1 MEKTK
6 LIATV
11 CANKNANGQ
20 IDKFIEYGI
29 DVIRINMS
37 YTTREETKEL
47 MNMINKANEKHNT
60 HVATML
66 DLEGPCIRTGEFIGG
81 KATLNTGDKIRVY
94 MNDIKGTMAGFSV
107 NYKELIN
114 DLKYKTIIK
123 LSKGNVELEVVE
135 KSLDYALCKVIKG
148 GIVTSH
154 SKMYI
159 PEIKLN
165 KKFISTKDYNDI
177 LFAHKNNV
185 DYITASY
192 ISSSEDVLQINDI
205 LIELNN
211 EHIAILAKIE
221 NKRAYDDLDNIINA
235 ADGIILDRGDIG
247 IELPVEKIPNI
258 QNKVINK
265 CYDKGKLSI
274 ITAEFSSFMT
284 KKVIPNRA
292 EVSDL
297 STLVSEAVDGIMLT
311 SETTVGSHPI
321 ETVKTVRTI
330 IKESEDSIDYGHF
343 FRKSLNEEKTDIS
356 RTISSTVVLGANEL
370 NCKAILVA
378 TNEGKT
384 ARRIS
389 LLKPPCPIIAAAET
403 EEVVKSLEI
412 YFGVLPIIARGNTLE
427 EITENAKEKI
437 KSELSLKKGDK
448 IIVTGGFPFRK
459 VKHTNFMEIIEI

>member
-1 MEKTK
+1 
-6 LIATV
+6 
-11 CANKNANGQ
+11 
-20 IDKFIEYGI
+20 
-29 DVIRINMS
+29 MS
-37 YTTREETKEL
+37 YTTREETKKL
-47 MNMINKANEKHNT
+47 MNMIEEANKKHKT

-81 KATLNTGDKIRVY
+81 KANLNTNDKIRIY

-107 NYKELIN
+107 NYPELIN

-123 LSKGNVELEVVE
+123 LSKGNVELEVIE

-159 PEIKLN
+159 PEIQLN
-165 KKFISTKDYNDI
+165 KKFISNKDYNDI
-177 LFAHKNNV
+177 LFAHNNNV

-258 QNKVINK
+258 QKKVINK
-265 CYDKGKLSI
+265 CYEKGKLTI
-274 ITAEFSSFMT
+274 ITAEFSSYMIR
-284 KKVIPNRA
+284 KVIPNRA

-311 SETTVGSHPI
+311 SETTVGTHPI

-330 IKESEDSIDYGHF
+330 IKESEDSIDYSYF
-343 FRKSLNEEKTDIS
+343 FRKSLKEEKTDIAK
-356 RTISSTVVLGANEL
+356 TISSSVVLGANEL
-370 NCKAILVA
+370 ECKAILVA
-378 TNEGKT
+378 TSEGKT

-389 LLKPPCPIIAAAET
+389 MLKPPCPIIAAAET
-403 EEVVKSLEI
+403 EEVVKSLEL
-412 YFGVLPIIARGNTLE
+412 YFGVLPIIASGNTLE
-427 EITENAKEKI
+427 EITENAKQKI
-437 KSELSLKKGDK
+437 QNELDLKKGDK
-448 IIVTGGFPFRK
+448 IIVTGGFPFKK

>member
-6 LIATV
+6 LIATI
-11 CANKNANGQ
+11 CTNKNTKKQ
-20 IDKFIEYGI
+20 IEKFIEYGI

-37 YTTREETKEL
+37 YTTREEAKNLIDLIEET
-47 MNMINKANEKHNT
+47 NKNNKT

-81 KATLNTGDKIRVY
+81 KAVLNTGDKIRIY
-94 MNDIKGTMAGFSV
+94 MKNMKGTMAGFSV
-107 NYKELIN
+107 NYPELIN

-123 LSKGNVELEVVE
+123 LSKGNIELEVIE
-135 KSLDYALCKVIKG
+135 KSLDYALCEVIKG
-148 GIVTSH
+148 GTVTSH

-159 PEIKLN
+159 PEIEVN

-177 LFAHKNNV
+177 LFAHNNNV

-221 NKRAYDDLDNIINA
+221 NKRAYDDLDNIITA

-284 KKVIPNRA
+284 RKVIPNRA

-297 STLVSEAVDGIMLT
+297 STLVSQAVDGIMLT

-330 IKESEDSIDYGHF
+330 IKESEDSIDYGYF
-343 FRKSLNEEKTDIS
+343 FRKSLKEEKADIS

-370 NCKAILVA
+370 NCKAILIA

-389 LLKPPCPIIAAAET
+389 LLKPPCPIIAAAES

-412 YFGVLPIIARGNTLE
+412 YFGVLPIIASGNTLE
-427 EITENAKEKI
+427 EITENAKEII
-437 KSELSLKKGDK
+437 KSELDLKKGDK

>member
-11 CANKNANGQ
+11 CTNKNAKGQ

-47 MNMINKANEKHNT
+47 IDIIEKANKKHNT

-81 KATLNTGDKIRVY
+81 KATLNTGDKIRIY

-123 LSKGNVELEVVE
+123 LSKGNVELEVIE

-148 GIVTSH
+148 GTVTSN
-154 SKMYI
+154 SKIYI
-159 PEIKLN
+159 IKIKLN

-284 KKVIPNRA
+284 RKVIPNRA

-297 STLVSEAVDGIMLT
+297 STLVSEAVHGIMLT
-311 SETTVGSHPI
+311 SETTVGTHPI

-330 IKESEDSIDYGHF
+330 IK
-343 FRKSLNEEKTDIS
+343 
-356 RTISSTVVLGANEL
+356 
-370 NCKAILVA
+370 
-378 TNEGKT
+378 
-384 ARRIS
+384 
-389 LLKPPCPIIAAAET
+389 
-403 EEVVKSLEI
+403 
-412 YFGVLPIIARGNTLE
+412 
-427 EITENAKEKI
+427 
-437 KSELSLKKGDK
+437 
-448 IIVTGGFPFRK
+448 
-459 VKHTNFMEIIEI
+459 

>member
-6 LIATV
+6 LIATI
-11 CANKNANGQ
+11 CTNKNTKKQ
-20 IDKFIEYGI
+20 IEKFIEYGI

-37 YTTREETKEL
+37 YTTREEAKNLIDLIEET
-47 MNMINKANEKHNT
+47 NKKNKT

-81 KATLNTGDKIRVY
+81 KAVLNTGDKIRIY
-94 MNDIKGTMAGFSV
+94 MKNMKGTMAGFSV
-107 NYKELIN
+107 NYPELIN

-123 LSKGNVELEVVE
+123 LSKGNIELEVIE
-135 KSLDYALCKVIKG
+135 KSLDYALCEVIKG
-148 GIVTSH
+148 GTVTSH

-159 PEIKLN
+159 PEIEVN

-177 LFAHKNNV
+177 LFAHNNNV

-221 NKRAYDDLDNIINA
+221 NKRAYDDLDNIITA

-258 QNKVINK
+258 QNKIINK

-284 KKVIPNRA
+284 RKVIPNRA

-297 STLVSEAVDGIMLT
+297 STLVSQAVDGIMLT

-330 IKESEDSIDYGHF
+330 IKESEDSIDYGYF
-343 FRKSLNEEKTDIS
+343 FRKSLKEEKADIS

-370 NCKAILVA
+370 NCKAILIA

-389 LLKPPCPIIAAAET
+389 LLKPPCPIIAAAES

-412 YFGVLPIIARGNTLE
+412 YFGVLPIIASGNTLE
-427 EITENAKEKI
+427 EITENAKEII
-437 KSELSLKKGDK
+437 KSELDLKKGDK

>member
-11 CANKNANGQ
+11 CTNKNSKTQ

-37 YTTREETKEL
+37 YTTREEAKQL
-47 MNMINKANEKHNT
+47 MKIINDVNEKYNT

-81 KATLNTGDKIRVY
+81 KATLNTNDKIRIY

-107 NYKELIN
+107 NYPELIN

-123 LSKGNVELEVVE
+123 LSKGNVELEVIE

-148 GIVTSH
+148 GVVTSN

-159 PEIKLN
+159 PEISLN

-177 LFAHKNNV
+177 LFAHDNNV

-192 ISSSEDVLQINDI
+192 ISSAEDVLQINDI

-211 EHIAILAKIE
+211 EHTSILAKIE

-265 CYDKGKLSI
+265 CYDKGKLII
-274 ITAEFSSFMT
+274 ITAEFSSYMT

-297 STLVSEAVDGIMLT
+297 STLVSEAIDGIMLT
-311 SETTVGSHPI
+311 SETTVGTHPI

-330 IKESEDSIDYGHF
+330 IKESEDNIDYGYF
-343 FRKSLNEEKTDIS
+343 FRKSLKEEKENIAK
-356 RTISSTVVLGANEL
+356 TISSSVVLGANEL
-370 NCKAILVA
+370 DCKAILVA

-389 LLKPPCPIIAAAET
+389 MLKPPCPIIAAAET
-403 EEVVKSLEI
+403 EEVVKSLEL
-412 YFGVLPIIARGNTLE
+412 YFGVLPIVARGNTLE
-427 EITENAKEKI
+427 EITENAKRII
-437 KSELSLKKGDK
+437 KDELDLKKGDR
-448 IIVTGGFPFRK
+448 IIVTGGFPFK
-459 VKHTNFMEIIEI
+459 KIKYTNFMEIIEL